1 MFISKDGDCM
11 IEISGVSKT
20 YAKGKSKALEDIS
33 LSVKNGEIFG
43 FLGPNGA
50 GKTTTIKLITGILK
64 PDAGNVIIN
73 GVDMVKEPVKAKS
86 NIGFVPDNP
95 ELFNRLRGME
105 YLNFIADIYE
115 VNNSDRYKAINELA
129 EIFEIKDA
137 LSSSV
142 NSYSHGMKQKLV
154 VIGALLHNPPVW
166 VLDEPMVGLDPM
178 AAFKLKEM
186 MRRHADNGNT
196 VFFSTHIMEVAEKVC
211 DRIGIIKKGKII
223 FTGTVDEL
231 RELRKEKGDSLENLF
246 LEMIE
251 E

>member
-1 MFISKDGDCM
+1 MVIM
-11 IEISGVSKT
+11 IEINKVSKT
-20 YAKGKSKALEDIS
+20 YAKGKSKALNDIS

-64 PDAGNVIIN
+64 PDYGEININ
-73 GVDMVKEPVKAKS
+73 GINIGNNPVEAKK

-115 VNNSDRYKAINELA
+115 VSSDDRYKTINELS

-142 NSYSHGMKQKLV
+142 SSYSHGMKQKLV
-154 VIGALLHNPPVW
+154 VIGALLHNPAVW
-166 VLDEPMVGLDPM
+166 VLDEPMVGLDPK
-178 AAFKLKEM
+178 AAFILKEM
-186 MRRHADNGNT
+186 MRKHADSGKT

-211 DRIGIIKKGKII
+211 DRIGIIKKGEII
-223 FTGTVDEL
+223 FTGTVEEL
-231 RELRKEKGDSLENLF
+231 RGLRKEKDDSLENLF
-246 LEMIE
+246 LELIKD
-251 E
+251 

>member
-1 MFISKDGDCM
+1 M

-73 GVDMVKEPVKAKS
+73 GVDMVNEPVKAKS

-186 MRRHADNGNT
+186 MRKHADNGNT

-223 FTGTVDEL
+223 FTGTVNEL

-251 E
+251 EWEKHGF

>member
-1 MFISKDGDCM
+1 M
-11 IEISGVSKT
+11 IDINKVSKT
-20 YAKGKSKALEDIS
+20 YAKGKSKALNDIS
-33 LSVKNGEIFG
+33 LSVKDGEIFG

-64 PDAGNVIIN
+64 PDSGNVNIN
-73 GVDMVKEPVKAKS
+73 GINISNEPVEAKK

-115 VNNSDRYKAINELA
+115 VGNEERYKAINELS
-129 EIFEIKDA
+129 EVFEIKDA

-142 NSYSHGMKQKLV
+142 SSYSHGMKQKLV

-166 VLDEPMVGLDPM
+166 VLDEPMVGLDPK
-178 AAFKLKEM
+178 AAFILKEM
-186 MRRHADNGNT
+186 MRKHADSGKT
-196 VFFSTHIMEVAEKVC
+196 VFFSTHIMEVAEKLC
-211 DRIGIIKKGKII
+211 DRIGIIKKGEII

-231 RELRKEKGDSLENLF
+231 RNLRKEKDDSLENLF
-246 LEMIE
+246 LELIE

>member
-1 MFISKDGDCM
+1 M
-11 IEISGVSKT
+11 IEIKGVSKT
-20 YAKGKSKALEDIS
+20 YAKGKNKALDEVS
-33 LSVKNGEIFG
+33 LSVKKGEIFG

-50 GKTTTIKLITGILK
+50 GKTTTIKLLTGILK
-64 PDAGNVIIN
+64 PDCGNIL
-73 GVDMVKEPVKAKS
+73 VDGLNMIKEPVEAKK

-115 VNNSDRYKAINELA
+115 VGNEKRYETINELA
-129 EIFEIKDA
+129 QIFEIKDA

-142 NSYSHGMKQKLV
+142 SSYSHGMKQKLV
-154 VIGALLHNPPVW
+154 IIGALLHNPPVW
-166 VLDEPMVGLDPM
+166 VLDEPMVGLDPK
-178 AAFKLKEM
+178 AAFILKEM
-186 MRRHADNGNT
+186 MRKHADSGKT
-196 VFFSTHIMEVAEKVC
+196 VFFSTHIMEVAEKLC

-231 RELRKEKGDSLENLF
+231 RELRKDKGDSLENLF
-246 LEMIE
+246 LELIE

>member
-1 MFISKDGDCM
+1 M
-11 IEISGVSKT
+11 IEISSVSKT
-20 YAKGKSKALEDIS
+20 YAKGKSKALNNID
-33 LSVKNGEIFG
+33 LKVKKGEIFG

-64 PDAGNVIIN
+64 PDTGKIIVN
-73 GVDMVKEPVKAKS
+73 GKDMTKDPVTAKKD
-86 NIGFVPDNP
+86 IGFVPDNP

-115 VNNSDRYKAINELA
+115 VGDKERYESINELA
-129 EIFEIKDA
+129 DIFEIKDA

-142 NSYSHGMKQKLV
+142 SSYSHGMKQKLV

-166 VLDEPMVGLDPM
+166 ILDEPMVGLDPQ

-186 MRRHADNGNT
+186 MRRHADSGNT

-211 DRIGIIKKGKII
+211 DRIGIIKKGNII
-223 FTGTVDEL
+223 FTGTIDEL
-231 RELRKEKGDSLENLF
+231 RKLRKEEGDSLENLF
-246 LEMIE
+246 LEMIKE
-251 E
+251 